1 VILDMGKIRYG
12 MVGGGEGAFIADVH
26 RKGAMFDGLC
36 ELTAGCFSRR
46 QDNNAATGHRLG
58 LHDSRIYASYEEM
71 AASEAKRED
80 GIDFVVVVTPN
91 DSHYEIVKAFLL
103 QGIPVMCD
111 KPLALTLSQGEE
123 LAALSAERGLPCAV
137 TYAYSGY
144 PMIKQAREM
153 IRRGD
158 IGELR
163 SVVAEYAQEGIAN
176 PTRKG
181 TNWRTDP
188 NIQGESFAVADIGTH
203 IEHTV
208 RYMTGLRISSLCA
221 MFNGAGLDNG
231 LETDAKLLVRY
242 EGGPNGMYWC
252 TKLAIGSKNRF
263 VIRVHGSKGTLEWEQ
278 EQPNDLRVCLKGEP
292 VRLYARGRE
301 SLYPEA
307 AAFNRLPG
315 GHAEGT
321 YESFA
326 NLYRAYALA
335 IGKWRSGLPSEEL
348 DFDYPSFEDGVQGL
362 RFIEACLNSAKGN
375 SSWASL
381 PCGAGAGRK
390 AF

>member
-1 VILDMGKIRYG
+1 MGKLRYG
-12 MVGGGEGAFIADVH
+12 MIGGGEGAFIGDVH

-46 QDNNAATGHRLG
+46 HDNNTTTGRMLG
-58 LHDSRIYASYEEM
+58 LDDSRIYVSYAEM
-71 AASEAKRED
+71 AESEAKRED
-80 GIDFVVVVTPN
+80 GIDFAVVATPN
-91 DSHYEIVKAFLL
+91 DSHYEIVKAFLVK
-103 QGIPVMCD
+103 GIPVMCD
-111 KPLALTLSQGEE
+111 KPLAFTLSQGEE

-137 TYAYSGY
+137 TYAFSGY
-144 PMIKQAREM
+144 PMVKQAREM

-158 IGELR
+158 IGQLR

-181 TNWRTDP
+181 SNWRTDP
-188 NIQGESFAVADIGTH
+188 MVQGESFAVADIGTH

-208 RYMTGLRISSLCA
+208 HYMTGLRISSLCA
-221 MFNGAGLDNG
+221 MFSGAGLENG

-242 EGGPNGMYWC
+242 EGGTNGMYWC

-292 VRLYARGRE
+292 VRLYSRGRE
-301 SLYPEA
+301 PLYPEA
-307 AAFNRLPG
+307 AAYNRLPG

-326 NLYRAYALA
+326 NLYRAYASA
-335 IGKWRSGLPSEEL
+335 VGKWRSGLPAGEL
-348 DFDYPSFEDGVQGL
+348 DSDYPSFKDGVYGL
-362 RFIEACLNSAKGN
+362 RFIDACLRSAKGD
-375 SSWASL
+375 SSWVSVQ
-381 PCGAGAGRK
+381 CGVAEEMK
-390 AF
+390 SF